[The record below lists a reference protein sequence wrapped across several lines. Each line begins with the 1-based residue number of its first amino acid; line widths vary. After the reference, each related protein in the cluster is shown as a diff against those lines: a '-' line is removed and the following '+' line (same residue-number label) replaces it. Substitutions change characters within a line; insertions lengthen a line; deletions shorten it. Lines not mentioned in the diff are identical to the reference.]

1 MMWCI
6 TNMTTHTV
14 RLDIITTIDQHRRDT
29 ITIIITDR
37 RHLRVIMGHI
47 TIIRIMV
54 IAISRSD
61 HLISIAPIAI
71 SRSDHLHRSVIMGHL
86 IMGHLTSIAH
96 LLTEVVD
103 KKCNE
108 IKKIII
114 ISQKNHQKIWWF
126 HFFIVSLYQEKKLI
140 TNLITNT

>member
-1 MMWCI
+1 MMWFTI
-6 TNMTTHTV
+6 DMTIHTV
-14 RLDIITTIDQHRRDT
+14 RLGIITTIDQHRRDT

-61 HLISIAPIAI
+61 HL
-71 SRSDHLHRSVIMGHL
+71 HRSVIMGHL

-108 IKKIII
+108 I
-114 ISQKNHQKIWWF
+114 
-126 HFFIVSLYQEKKLI
+126 
-140 TNLITNT
+140 